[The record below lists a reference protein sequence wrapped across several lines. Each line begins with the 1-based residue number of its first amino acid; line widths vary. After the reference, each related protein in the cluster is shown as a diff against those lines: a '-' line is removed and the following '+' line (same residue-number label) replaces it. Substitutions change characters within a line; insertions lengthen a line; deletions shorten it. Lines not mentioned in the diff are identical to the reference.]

1 MQESINYFFLLI
13 GRVKNIRWDLSSKNF
28 ILVSKSLI
36 FYNARNDST
45 KLNKFLLKL
54 SNQSHIKK
62 TINKIITPWYSI
74 PLIDRWLLGQIIPPM
89 LFAISAFTV
98 ISLSVGVM
106 FDLIRKV
113 VEYGLPLFLALKVI
127 FFSLPS
133 FLVLSFPMAV
143 LLSTLLAYGKLSS
156 NSELLALKSLGIKTS
171 RIISPA
177 IALSIFMTGLTFY
190 FNDNLVPASNKL
202 AEVTLRAGI
211 GSSFS
216 GEQGK
221 DNIMFSRYGSRINSS
236 NKKPTK
242 INTYLTH
249 IFYASWYE
257 NNIMEGVTVL
267 DFSREDFQQIL
278 KAKNG
283 KFDKKSSSWIFSDG
297 SIVSIDPSGQTTNIQ
312 FKEYTYP
319 FVEGPMELAKVPKD
333 ANEMT
338 LKQAI
343 QAEKIYEKTGNIKE
357 VRRIK
362 VRIQEKFTLPF
373 ACLVF
378 GLIGSSLGSKS
389 NLRSSKSQGF
399 GLSVILILIYY
410 VMSFLFSSLGVKGI
424 LPPIFAAWL
433 PVLISLGGGI
443 YLLRKSSS
451 F

>member
-1 MQESINYFFLLI
+1 MREKS
-13 GRVKNIRWDLSSKNF
+13 VKI
-28 ILVSKSLI
+28 
-36 FYNARNDST
+36 
-45 KLNKFLLKL
+45 NKFLLKL
-54 SNQSHIKK
+54 SNQSPLKK

-89 LFAISAFTV
+89 IFAISAFTV

-106 FDLIRKV
+106 FDLIRKI
-113 VEYGLPLFLALKVI
+113 VEFGLPLFLALKVL

-190 FNDNLVPASNKL
+190 FNDNLVPSSNKF
-202 AEVTLRAGI
+202 AETTLRVGI
-211 GSSFS
+211 GSSFNS
-216 GEQGK
+216 ETGK
-221 DNIMFSRYGSRINSS
+221 DNIMFARYGSRINAST
-236 NKKPTK
+236 KKPTK
-242 INTYLTH
+242 ANTFLTH
-249 IFYASWYE
+249 IFYASRYE
-257 NNIMEGVTVL
+257 NNIMKGVTVL
-267 DFSREDFQQIL
+267 DFAREDFQQIL
-278 KAKNG
+278 KANTGRFDRKN
-283 KFDKKSSSWIFSDG
+283 SSWIFSEG
-297 SIVSIDPSGQTTNIQ
+297 SIVSISPSGQTTNIQ

-319 FVEGPMELAKVPKD
+319 FVEGPLELAKVPRD
-333 ANEMT
+333 ATEMT
-338 LKQAI
+338 LKQALK
-343 QAEKIYEKTGNIKE
+343 AENIYKKTGNLKE
-357 VRRIK
+357 IRRIQ
-362 VRIQEKFTLPF
+362 VRIQEKFTLPC

-410 VMSFLFSSLGVKGI
+410 VMSFVFSSFGVKGL

>member
-1 MQESINYFFLLI
+1 M
-13 GRVKNIRWDLSSKNF
+13 
-28 ILVSKSLI
+28 
-36 FYNARNDST
+36 
-45 KLNKFLLKL
+45 KLA
-54 SNQSHIKK
+54 NQQVIKK
-62 TINKIITPWYSI
+62 AFNKIITPWYSI

-89 LFAISAFTV
+89 IFAISAFTV

-106 FDLIRKV
+106 FDLIRKI
-113 VEYGLPLFLALKVI
+113 VEFGLPLFLALKVL

-202 AEVTLRAGI
+202 AEATLRAGI

-216 GEQGK
+216 SETGK
-221 DNIMFSRYGSRINSS
+221 SNIMFSRYGSRIDPSTN
-236 NKKPTK
+236 KPTK
-242 INTYLTH
+242 HNNYLTH
-249 IFYASWYE
+249 IFYASWFE

-267 DFSREDFQQIL
+267 DFSRADIQQIL
-278 KAKNG
+278 KAEIAT
-283 KFDKKSSSWIFSDG
+283 FDKNNSSWNFING
-297 SIVSIDPSGQTTNIQ
+297 SMVTINQNGQTGNIQ
-312 FKEYTYP
+312 FKRYIYP
-319 FVEGPMELAKVPKD
+319 FVEGPLELAQVPKD

-343 QAEKIYEKTGNIKE
+343 KAEKIYKKTGNLKE
-357 VRRIK
+357 LRRIK

-410 VMSFLFSSLGVKGI
+410 VMSFIFSSFGVKGI
-424 LPPIFAAWL
+424 FNPILAAWL
-433 PVLISLGGGI
+433 PVLISLAGGI

-451 F
+451 L

>member
-1 MQESINYFFLLI
+1 M
-13 GRVKNIRWDLSSKNF
+13 
-28 ILVSKSLI
+28 
-36 FYNARNDST
+36 
-45 KLNKFLLKL
+45 KL
-54 SNQSHIKK
+54 SNQSLIKK
-62 TINKIITPWYSI
+62 IIFKIVSPWYVL
-74 PLIDRWLLGQIIPPM
+74 PLLDRWLLGQIIPPM
-89 LFAISAFTV
+89 IFAISAFTV

-106 FDLIRKV
+106 FDLIRKI
-113 VEYGLPLFLALKVI
+113 VEFGLPLFLALKVL

-190 FNDNLVPASNKL
+190 FNDNLVPASNKM
-202 AEVTLRAGI
+202 AETTLRAGI

-221 DNIMFSRYGSRINSS
+221 DNIMFSRYGSRINAS

-242 INTYLTH
+242 INTFLTH

-278 KAKNG
+278 KAKTG
-283 KFDKKSSSWIFSDG
+283 RFDKKNSSWIFSDG

-333 ANEMT
+333 ATEMT

-343 QAEKIYEKTGNIKE
+343 QAEKIYKKTGNLKE

-410 VMSFLFSSLGVKGI
+410 VMSFIFSSFGVKGI
-424 LPPIFAAWL
+424 LNPILAAWL
-433 PVLISLGGGI
+433 PVLISLAGGI

>member
-1 MQESINYFFLLI
+1 M
-13 GRVKNIRWDLSSKNF
+13 
-28 ILVSKSLI
+28 
-36 FYNARNDST
+36 
-45 KLNKFLLKL
+45 KL
-54 SNQSHIKK
+54 SNQSLIKK
-62 TINKIITPWYSI
+62 TFNKIISPWYLL

-89 LFAISAFTV
+89 IFAISAFTV

-106 FDLIRKV
+106 FDLIRKI
-113 VEYGLPLFLALKVI
+113 VEFGLPLFLALKVLL
-127 FFSLPS
+127 FSLPS

-202 AEVTLRAGI
+202 AETTLRAGI

-221 DNIMFSRYGSRINSS
+221 DNIMFSRYGSRINAST
-236 NKKPTK
+236 KKPTK
-242 INTYLTH
+242 TNTFLTH
-249 IFYASWYE
+249 IFYASRYQK
-257 NNIMEGVTVL
+257 NIMEGVTVL
-267 DFSREDFQQIL
+267 DFSRSDFQQIL
-278 KAKNG
+278 KAKTG
-283 KFDKKSSSWIFSDG
+283 KFEKKSSSWIFFDG
-297 SIVSIDPSGQTTNIQ
+297 SIVSIDPSGQTTNIK

-319 FVEGPMELAKVPKD
+319 FVEGPMELAKISKD
-333 ANEMT
+333 ATEMT

-343 QAEKIYEKTGNIKE
+343 QAEKIYKNTGNMKE

-410 VMSFLFSSLGVKGI
+410 VMSFIFSSFGVKGI
-424 LPPIFAAWL
+424 LPPILAAWL
-433 PVLISLGGGI
+433 PVFISLGGGI

>member
-1 MQESINYFFLLI
+1 M
-13 GRVKNIRWDLSSKNF
+13 
-28 ILVSKSLI
+28 
-36 FYNARNDST
+36 
-45 KLNKFLLKL
+45 KL
-54 SNQSHIKK
+54 SNKSLVKS
-62 TINKIITPWYSI
+62 TNNKLISPWYSI

-106 FDLIRKV
+106 FDLIRKI
-113 VEYGLPLFLALKVI
+113 VEYGLPLFLALKI
-127 FFSLPS
+127 LFFSLPS

-171 RIISPA
+171 RIICPA

-190 FNDNLVPASNKL
+190 FNDNLVPKSNKL
-202 AEVTLRAGI
+202 AETTLRAGI

-216 GEQGK
+216 EEKGK
-221 DNIMFSRYGSRINSS
+221 ENIMFSRYGSRIDASTKKATKNNS
-236 NKKPTK
+236 K
-242 INTYLTH
+242 LTH
-249 IFYASWYE
+249 IFYAQWYE
-257 NNIMEGVTVL
+257 NNTMKKVTVL

-278 KAKNG
+278 KAKTG
-283 KFDKKSSSWIFSDG
+283 RFDKKNSSWIFSDG
-297 SIVSIDPSGQTTNIQ
+297 SIISIDSGGQTTNIQ

-319 FVEGPMELAKVPKD
+319 FVEGPMDLAKVPKD

-338 LKQAI
+338 LKQAL
-343 QAEKIYEKTGNIKE
+343 QAEKIYKETGNLKE

-410 VMSFLFSSLGVKGI
+410 VMSFIFSSFGVKGI

>member
-1 MQESINYFFLLI
+1 
-13 GRVKNIRWDLSSKNF
+13 
-28 ILVSKSLI
+28 
-36 FYNARNDST
+36 
-45 KLNKFLLKL
+45 
-54 SNQSHIKK
+54 
-62 TINKIITPWYSI
+62 
-74 PLIDRWLLGQIIPPM
+74 
-89 LFAISAFTV
+89 
-98 ISLSVGVM
+98 M
-106 FDLIRKV
+106 FDLIRKI
-113 VEYGLPLFLALKVI
+113 VEYGLPLFLALKVL

-156 NSELLALKSLGIKTS
+156 NSELLALKTLGIKTS

-202 AEVTLRAGI
+202 AETTLRAGI

-216 GEQGK
+216 SEQAK
-221 DNIMFSRYGSRINSS
+221 DNIMFSRYGSRINAS

-242 INTYLTH
+242 INTFLTH

-257 NNIMEGVTVL
+257 NNIMKGVTVL
-267 DFSREDFQQIL
+267 DFSREDIQHIL
-278 KAKNG
+278 KANTARFNKKN
-283 KFDKKSSSWIFSDG
+283 SSWIFSEG
-297 SIVSIDPSGQTTNIQ
+297 SIISIAPSGQTTNIK
-312 FKEYTYP
+312 FKKYTYP
-319 FVEGPMELAKVPKD
+319 FVEGPLELAKVPKD

-343 QAEKIYEKTGNIKE
+343 QAEKIYENTGYLKE
-357 VRRIK
+357 LRRIK

-410 VMSFLFSSLGVKGI
+410 VMSFLFSSFGVKGI
-424 LPPIFAAWL
+424 LPPILAAWL

-443 YLLRKSSS
+443 YFLRKSSS